1 LCVDDLIKV
10 SNGQSV
16 PVDGIVVAGN
26 GMCNESMLT
35 GEDRPVSK
43 GLGSKVYGGT
53 VLTRGSLIVKVTKLS
68 ENAIVNQLI
77 RLVETA

>member
-1 LCVDDLIKV
+1 
-10 SNGQSV
+10 
-16 PVDGIVVAGN
+16 
-26 GMCNESMLT
+26 MCNESMLT

-43 GLGSKVYGGT
+43 GLDSKVYGGT